1 MPPKN
6 AVLGNLVAF
15 RVRLA
20 SQSPNQIDFYGG
32 PPPTLGAHWGPWATQ
47 LNQTGEPE
55 CQKPWSQRLPRAKG
69 HNKLTFAM
77 GLKIF
82 GAFYERPRNAM
93 VRKGFLIRGD
103 FTRSVFLQY
112 KRKVS
117 SFESAAFFG
126 FGGLW
131 EASW

>member
-6 AVLGNLVAF
+6 AVLGNLIAF

-20 SQSPNQIDFYGG
+20 SQSPNQIDFYGS
-32 PPPTLGAHWGPWATQ
+32 PPPTLGTHWGPWATQ

-55 CQKPWSQRLPRAKG
+55 CQKPWSQRLPRAKC
-69 HNKLTFAM
+69 HNKLTLAM
-77 GLKIF
+77 GLNIF
-82 GAFYERPRNAM
+82 GAFYEHPRNAM
-93 VRKGFLIRGD
+93 VRKVFLMRGD
-103 FTRSVFLQY
+103 RTQSVFLQY

-117 SFESAAFFG
+117 SFESAAFFE

>member
-20 SQSPNQIDFYGG
+20 SHNPNQIDFYGS
-32 PPPTLGAHWGPWATQ
+32 PPPTLGTHWGPWATQ

-55 CQKPWSQRLPRAKG
+55 CQGSWSQRLPRAKG

-103 FTRSVFLQY
+103 FTQSVFLQY
-112 KRKVS
+112 KRKAS